1 LAGIF
6 CWHAI
11 CSLNLKLLK
20 NTGMENKKNPKVT
33 LDNYSKIFIQL
44 GLVLALFLS
53 YVVIEKKSFRQY
65 KVLQGVSMNQ
75 DIDEEPPIIKPREL
89 ETPKTEPPVLPE
101 KIEVVDDDDVNETVI
116 QFKVPDETEALEMAN
131 IEEVDEPVEVIE
143 DVPFTIIED
152 VPVFP
157 GCKGSKKELKSCF
170 NKKMQKHFQRKFN
183 ADLPNDLGMSPGK
196 KRIIMLFKIDKVG
209 NIVDIRAKAPH
220 PKLQKEAI
228 RIIKLLPKMKPGRQ
242 RGKAVGV
249 KYTLPMR
256 IEVE

>member
-1 LAGIF
+1 
-6 CWHAI
+6 
-11 CSLNLKLLK
+11 
-20 NTGMENKKNPKVT
+20 MENKKNPKVT

-89 ETPKTEPPVLPE
+89 EIPKTEPPVLPE
-101 KIEVVDDDDVNETVI
+101 KIEVVDDDDVNETDI
-116 QFKVPDETEALEMAN
+116 QSKVPDETEALEMAN

-256 IEVE
+256 IEVD